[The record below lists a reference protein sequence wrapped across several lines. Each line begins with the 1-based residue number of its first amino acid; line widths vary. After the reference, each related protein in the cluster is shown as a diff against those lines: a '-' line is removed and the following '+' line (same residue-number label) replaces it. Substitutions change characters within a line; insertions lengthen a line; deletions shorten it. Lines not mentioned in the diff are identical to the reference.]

1 LKLKITFSS
10 HRKERIDL
18 DCMLPSTNYLPTK
31 NLYSIFPNF
40 NKGERNKIN
49 FFHVKTKKPT
59 RVVLKSP
66 FHYKVA
72 KHRLTLLEH
81 IYVREIEPDLIAS
94 NLPNT
99 ASEILENLDI
109 LVSEVPITTSSI
121 MQVKSN
127 KITTNFVLNKSFFN
141 I

>member
-1 LKLKITFSS
+1 
-10 HRKERIDL
+10 
-18 DCMLPSTNYLPTK
+18 MLPSTNYLPTK

-94 NLPNT
+94 DLPNT

-109 LVSEVPITTSSI
+109 LISEVPITTLSLI
-121 MQVKSN
+121 H
-127 KITTNFVLNKSFFN
+127 I
-141 I
+141 